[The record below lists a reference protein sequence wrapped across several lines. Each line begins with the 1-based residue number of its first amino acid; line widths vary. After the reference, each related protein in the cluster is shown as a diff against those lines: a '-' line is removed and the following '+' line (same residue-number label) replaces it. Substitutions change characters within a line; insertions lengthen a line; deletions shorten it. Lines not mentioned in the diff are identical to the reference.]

1 MPVSATP
8 LILSTDSQTHLFSI
22 NIIMIKSSRPAE
34 MNANINRCWLHPDD
48 VILGIGY
55 SMLLGLVT

>member
-1 MPVSATP
+1 MKT
-8 LILSTDSQTHLFSI
+8 
-22 NIIMIKSSRPAE
+22 SSRPAE
-34 MNANINRCWLHPDD
+34 MNANRINRDAWLHPDD